1 MLGPGSTLSCEGP
14 PTRMET
20 DPGEATQFSLRLGTK
35 TYRDDTCQRQVLSSE
50 VRKHQGSG
58 WCHSGPQARDG
69 SLQSEEAG
77 PDAPAEAERE
87 AACEVSE
94 GIAGAS
100 SSRSRSPGTRR
111 ILKLWP
117 SSP

>member
-1 MLGPGSTLSCEGP
+1 MLGPGSTLSCKGP

-20 DPGEATQFSLRLGTK
+20 DPGEATQFSLRPGTK

-58 WCHSGPQARDG
+58 WCRSGPQARGG

-77 PDAPAEAERE
+77 LDAPVEAECE
-87 AACEVSE
+87 TAC
-94 GIAGAS
+94 
-100 SSRSRSPGTRR
+100 
-111 ILKLWP
+111 
-117 SSP
+117 